1 MTILSFITKILHY
14 LPGELSHAIALRGL
28 KLLHLSGLMPF
39 FYINDKK
46 YDFIQRD
53 IRFRTNMLGIAAGLD
68 KNGDYIDSL
77 ASLGI
82 GFIELG
88 TVTPK
93 PQKGNP
99 KPRIFRNREEKYL
112 INRLGFN
119 NKGVDYLVK
128 KLKKRKS
135 EIIVGSSIGK
145 NFDTPNN
152 KAHEDY
158 IHCLEKVYE
167 YSDYADKEGN
177 AINFESYM
185 VAEDDLEEGQL
196 RLLEVDNRVVLPT
209 NTHLRVL
216 VTASDVLHCW
226 AVPSLGVKI
235 DACPGRLNQVSM
247 FIKREGVFYGQCS
260 EICGINHGFMP
271 IVVEAVPVEKYV
283 SWVAAQT
290 ECENWLVDK
299 ITAIQSLNSSAKK

>member
-1 MTILSFITKILHY
+1 MVIAVPSF
-14 LPGELSHAIALRGL
+14 ALIYSMDEVIDPAVTL
-28 KLLHLSGLMPF
+28 KV
-39 FYINDKK
+39 
-46 YDFIQRD
+46 Q
-53 IRFRTNMLGIAAGLD
+53 
-68 KNGDYIDSL
+68 
-77 ASLGI
+77 
-82 GFIELG
+82 GF
-88 TVTPK
+88 
-93 PQKGNP
+93 QW
-99 KPRIFRNREEKYL
+99 YW
-112 INRLGFN
+112 
-119 NKGVDYLVK
+119 
-128 KLKKRKS
+128 
-135 EIIVGSSIGK
+135 
-145 NFDTPNN
+145 
-152 KAHEDY
+152 
-158 IHCLEKVYE
+158 VYE

-177 AINFESYM
+177 AISFESYM

-235 DACPGRLNQVSM
+235 DACPGRLNQISL
-247 FIKREGVFYGQCS
+247 FIKREGVYFGQCS

-299 ITAIQSLNSSAKK
+299 IAAIQSLSTSSKK

>member
-1 MTILSFITKILHY
+1 MTILSFITNILHY

-46 YDFIQRD
+46 YDFTQRD

-93 PQKGNP
+93 PQPGNP

-152 KAHEDY
+152 KFRGIYTCQKKFAS
-158 IHCLEKVYE
+158 IQT
-167 YSDYADKEGN
+167 
-177 AINFESYM
+177 M
-185 VAEDDLEEGQL
+185 
-196 RLLEVDNRVVLPT
+196 LL
-209 NTHLRVL
+209 
-216 VTASDVLHCW
+216 SIYLH
-226 AVPSLGVKI
+226 
-235 DACPGRLNQVSM
+235 
-247 FIKREGVFYGQCS
+247 
-260 EICGINHGFMP
+260 
-271 IVVEAVPVEKYV
+271 
-283 SWVAAQT
+283 QT
-290 ECENWLVDK
+290 RK
-299 ITAIQSLNSSAKK
+299 T